1 MLPIEKRGRSTCCY
15 WKWMMEEKN
24 IEPSPSTSWWVR
36 LLRNFLVG
44 NAVLLLSVPISMD
57 VLYDMS
63 RYLSTNNMS
72 SSFLYSSSQRAI
84 VNVLPSSSSPKSSA
98 RSCQRLRTDKEG
110 DWHLHFN
117 TWKGIK
123 FPIAFC
129 VELIGCRSVSP
140 PPFPHKHTAA
150 LTYSNRRSRPSKMPR
165 PVPRR
170 VAQPLKMEWLYF
182 FSFFFLN

>member
-1 MLPIEKRGRSTCCY
+1 MDDGRKKYRTVTINKLVSETTPQLP
-15 WKWMMEEKN
+15 W
-24 IEPSPSTSWWVR
+24 
-36 LLRNFLVG
+36 LVG

-150 LTYSNRRSRPSKMPR
+150 LTYSNRRSRPSIY
-165 PVPRR
+165 
-170 VAQPLKMEWLYF
+170 AQACPKESGTATKNGVIVLF
-182 FSFFFLN
+182 FLFFFLN